1 MQIPL
6 NASVLAGLALPVL
19 VAWTAAAAPAP
30 PPPGVA
36 AAFGNTVLSIYPDGR
51 SQKIWLQ
58 PDGTWTGQG
67 RAGQPLAGQWRI
79 QGAQVCLR
87 QTRPPTLPLSLCRT
101 FPADAHVG
109 SSWSSRDVLGTPV
122 QLKVVNGV
130 TLNAGGS

>member
-6 NASVLAGLALPVL
+6 NASGLAGVALAVL
-19 VAWTAAAAPAP
+19 IAGTAAAEPA
-30 PPPGVA
+30 PGVA
-36 AAFGNTVLSIYPDGR
+36 AAFGNTVLSTYPDGR

-58 PDGTWTGQG
+58 PGGTWTGQG
-67 RAGQPLAGQWRI
+67 RAGQPLAGEWRI
-79 QGAQVCLR
+79 QGSQVCLR
-87 QTRPPTLPLSLCRT
+87 QTKPPTLPLSLCRT